1 MSEGES
7 IVRPEVQESVGEGR
21 SVEGNKL
28 RYRRPPR
35 ERTSSFSGDGV
46 ERKRWCLPSSREIK
60 RTTTQRNSVFI
71 VALDVG
77 LSTKPV
83 ICWYIRIDC
92 GYS

>member
-35 ERTSSFSGDGV
+35 KRTSSFSGDGV
-46 ERKRWCLPSSREIK
+46 ERKR
-60 RTTTQRNSVFI
+60 
-71 VALDVG
+71 
-77 LSTKPV
+77 
-83 ICWYIRIDC
+83 
-92 GYS
+92 